1 MKINQ
6 ILNIKAMKILFRTL
20 LACAVAFSLAACD
33 NKVSADDS
41 SSNSSTN
48 QGGSTSDRVVMKIMS
63 FNIRT
68 GTSDRNTAN
77 AWDIRRVGVFEMLKT
92 EEPMIVGLQE
102 ARKFQRT
109 EILAACPD
117 YDGFGVCR
125 DTGKDVEG
133 ETGSVIYN
141 KKLCTVEK
149 YGYFWL
155 TEKDTSVP
163 NVGWDATYKRMATW
177 AVVKVNKNGKRFFF
191 MSTHLDHE
199 GPMAQ
204 AGGMQVIMQKFE
216 ELNTEKLPQVL
227 VGDFNVLQTS
237 DVFKVCESTMY
248 NARLKAPSSDNVGTF
263 NNWGSSKKII
273 DHIFMSNTGFKLR
286 SYSTVNRAF
295 AGITYISDHYPI
307 FVLATLN

>member
-1 MKINQ
+1 MD
-6 ILNIKAMKILFRTL
+6 MKILFRTL
-20 LACAVAFSLAACD
+20 LACAMAFSFTACD
-33 NKVSADDS
+33 GKENTPETD
-41 SSNSSTN
+41 NTPTTNPGGST
-48 QGGSTSDRVVMKIMS
+48 STSDRVIMKIMS

-68 GTSDRNTAN
+68 GTSDKNTAN
-77 AWDIRRVGVFEMLKT
+77 AWDKRKAGVYEMLKS

-109 EILAACPD
+109 DILAACPD

-177 AVVKVNKNGKRFFF
+177 AVVKVLKNGKRFFF
-191 MSTHLDHE
+191 INTHLDHE
-199 GPMAQ
+199 GPNAQ

-227 VGDFNVLQTS
+227 VGDFNTLQTS
-237 DVFKVCESTMY
+237 DIFKVCEETMY
-248 NARLKAPSSDNVGTF
+248 NARLKAPSSDNIGTF
-263 NNWGSSKKII
+263 NNWGSSNKII
-273 DHIFMSNTGFKLR
+273 DHIFLSSEFKIR
-286 SYSTVNRAF
+286 SYCTVNSAY
-295 AGITYISDHYPI
+295 AGVKYISDHYPI
-307 FVLATLN
+307 FILATFK

>member
-1 MKINQ
+1 MKALFST
-6 ILNIKAMKILFRTL
+6 ILALALSFSLSACDDKSGTEPEPQNPSGKPSAGTTDRTL
-20 LACAVAFSLAACD
+20 I
-33 NKVSADDS
+33 
-41 SSNSSTN
+41 
-48 QGGSTSDRVVMKIMS
+48 KIMS

-68 GTSDRNTAN
+68 GTSDKNTAN
-77 AWDIRRVGVFEMLKT
+77 AWDKRKAGVYEMLKS

-109 EILAACPD
+109 DILAACPD

-133 ETGSVIYN
+133 ETCSVIYN

-177 AVVKVNKNGKRFFF
+177 AVVKVLKNGKRFFF
-191 MSTHLDHE
+191 INTHLDHE
-199 GPMAQ
+199 GPNAQ

-216 ELNTEKLPQVL
+216 ELNTENLPQVL
-227 VGDFNVLQTS
+227 TGDFNVTKPS
-237 DVFKVCESTMY
+237 DVFTVCEQTMKDVRD
-248 NARLKAPSSDNVGTF
+248 NAPTTDKIGTF
-263 NNWGSSKKII
+263 NNWGSSSKVI
-273 DHIFMSNTGFKLR
+273 DYIFESGFKLLEYR
-286 SYSTVNRAF
+286 TINDTWKGVK
-295 AGITYISDHYPI
+295 YISDHYPI
-307 FVLATLN
+307 CALMRFEK

>member
-1 MKINQ
+1 
-6 ILNIKAMKILFRTL
+6 MKILFRTL

-33 NKVSADDS
+33 NKQATPETD
-41 SSNSSTN
+41 SSNSGT
-48 QGGSTSDRVVMKIMS
+48 QTGGTSTSDRVVMKIMS

-77 AWDIRRVGVFEMLKT
+77 AWEKRKAGVFEMLKT

-109 EILAACPD
+109 EILDACPD

-141 KKLCTVEK
+141 KKLCSVEK

-155 TEKDTSVP
+155 TDKIDKSVP
-163 NVGWDATYKRMATW
+163 SVGWDATYKRMATW
-177 AVVKVNKNGKRFFF
+177 AVVKVTKSGKRFFF

-199 GPMAQ
+199 GPQAQ

-237 DVFKVCESTMY
+237 DVFKVTEATMY
-248 NARLKAPSSDNVGTF
+248 NARLKAPSSDSVETF

>member
-1 MKINQ
+1 
-6 ILNIKAMKILFRTL
+6 MKILFKTML
-20 LACAVAFSLAACD
+20 TCALAFSLAACD
-33 NKVSADDS
+33 NKQATPDTD
-41 SSNSSTN
+41 SSNSGT
-48 QGGSTSDRVVMKIMS
+48 QTGGTSTSDRVIMKIMS

-68 GTSDRNTAN
+68 GTSDKGTAN
-77 AWDIRRVGVFEMLKT
+77 AWDKRKAGVFEMLKT

-109 EILAACPD
+109 EILAQCTD

-141 KKLCTVEK
+141 KKLCTIEK

-177 AVVKVNKNGKRFFF
+177 AVVKVTKSGKRFFF

-199 GPMAQ
+199 GPQAQ

-237 DVFKVCESTMY
+237 DVFKVTEATMY
-248 NARLKAPSSDNVGTF
+248 NARLKASNSDNTGTF
-263 NNWGSSKKII
+263 NNWGSSNKII

-286 SYSTVNRAF
+286 SYKTVNWAF
-295 AGITYISDHYPI
+295 AGVQYISDHYPI
-307 FVLATLN
+307 YVLATLN

>member
-1 MKINQ
+1 
-6 ILNIKAMKILFRTL
+6 MKILFRTL

-33 NKVSADDS
+33 NKVGTDDS

-48 QGGSTSDRVVMKIMS
+48 QGGSSSTSDRVILKIMS

-77 AWDIRRVGVFEMLKT
+77 AWDIRKVGVFDMLKT

-109 EILAACPD
+109 EILAECPD
-117 YDGFGVCR
+117 YEGFGVCR

-155 TEKDTSVP
+155 TDKDTSVP

-199 GPMAQ
+199 GPQAQ

-248 NARLKAPSSDNVGTF
+248 NARLKASNTDNVGTF
-263 NNWGSSKKII
+263 NNWGSSNKII

-286 SYSTVNRAF
+286 SYKTVNWAF
-295 AGITYISDHYPI
+295 SGIKYISDHYPI
-307 FVLATLN
+307 YVLATLN

>member
-1 MKINQ
+1 MKALFST
-6 ILNIKAMKILFRTL
+6 ILA
-20 LACAVAFSLAACD
+20 LALAFSLTACD
-33 NKVSADDS
+33 DKNGTESETQNPSGKPS
-41 SSNSSTN
+41 SGNT
-48 QGGSTSDRVVMKIMS
+48 DRTLIKIMS

-68 GTSDRNTAN
+68 GTSDKNTAN
-77 AWDIRRVGVFEMLKT
+77 AWDKRKAGVYEMLNS

-109 EILAACPD
+109 DILAACPD

-177 AVVKVNKNGKRFFF
+177 AVVKVLKNGKRFFF
-191 MSTHLDHE
+191 INTHLDHQ
-199 GPMAQ
+199 GPNAQ
-204 AGGMQVIMQKFE
+204 AGGMQVIMQKFK
-216 ELNTEKLPQVL
+216 ELNTENLPQVL
-227 VGDFNVLQTS
+227 VGDFNVTKPS
-237 DVFKVCESTMY
+237 DVFTVCEQTMKDVRD
-248 NARLKAPSSDNVGTF
+248 NAPTTDKIGTF
-263 NNWGSSKKII
+263 NNWGSSSKVI
-273 DHIFMSNTGFKLR
+273 DYIFESGFKLLEYR
-286 SYSTVNRAF
+286 TINDTWKGVK
-295 AGITYISDHYPI
+295 YISDHYPI
-307 FVLATLN
+307 CALMRFEK

>member
-1 MKINQ
+1 M
-6 ILNIKAMKILFRTL
+6 LFRTL
-20 LACAVAFSLAACD
+20 LACVVALSFAACEGKQD
-33 NKVSADDS
+33 QPGSEGGTPT
-41 SSNSSTN
+41 TN
-48 QGGSTSDRVVMKIMS
+48 PGGGSSVGDRVILKIMS

-68 GTSDRNTAN
+68 GTSDKGTAN
-77 AWDIRRVGVFEMLKT
+77 AWENRRPGVFEMLRK

-109 EILAACPD
+109 EILAECPD

-125 DTGKDVEG
+125 DTGKDIEG

-141 KKLCTVEK
+141 KKLCSIEN

-177 AVVKVNKNGKRFFF
+177 AVVKVTKNGKRFFF

-199 GPMAQ
+199 GPNAQ
-204 AGGMQVIMQKFE
+204 AGGMEVIMNKFT

-248 NARLKAPSSDNVGTF
+248 NARLKASSTDNIGTF
-263 NNWGSSKKII
+263 NNWGKSNKII
-273 DHIFMSNTGFKLR
+273 DHIFMSKTGFKLHT
-286 SYSTVNRAF
+286 YSTVSRSF
-295 AGITYISDHYPI
+295 ANIDYISDHYPI
-307 FVLATLN
+307 YVLALFD